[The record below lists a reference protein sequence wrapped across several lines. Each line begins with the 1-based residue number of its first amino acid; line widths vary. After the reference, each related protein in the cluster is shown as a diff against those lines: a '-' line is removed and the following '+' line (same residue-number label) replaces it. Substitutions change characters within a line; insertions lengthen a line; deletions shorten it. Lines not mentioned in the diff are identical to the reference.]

1 MAAPDFATLY
11 DFETQM
17 EDALASAITT
27 ILTAASITAP
37 VSVTRDVETNDTPR
51 VEITFSP
58 GNALTQ
64 RTAIGQATPKQVP
77 NSFQGA
83 YSVKIV
89 TSRQIIPDNAE
100 LHGTIRGWVR
110 YVLTAG
116 AKGFNTSNLP
126 YIQILEM
133 LPTSATAQIYDE
145 KQQDISELN
154 HEVWFAIRNDAW
166 PAEGPQGSPWSN
178 AFSNAFG

>member
-37 VSVTRDVETNDTPR
+37 VSVTRDTQIDDTPR
-51 VEITFSP
+51 VEVTFSP

-64 RTAIGQATPKQVP
+64 RTAIGQAMPKQVA
-77 NSFQGA
+77 NAFQGS
-83 YSVKIV
+83 YSVKII
-89 TSRQIIPDNAE
+89 TSRQLVDDNAE

-166 PAEGPQGSPWSN
+166 PVTTPSSAWSS